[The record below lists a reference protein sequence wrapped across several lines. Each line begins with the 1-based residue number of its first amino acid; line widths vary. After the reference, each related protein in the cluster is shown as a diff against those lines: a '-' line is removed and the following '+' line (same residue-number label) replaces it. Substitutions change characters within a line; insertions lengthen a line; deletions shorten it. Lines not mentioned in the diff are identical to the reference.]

1 MKKLILIF
9 SLILTCQI
17 LTNAQEYFEGMYVSD
32 LVYRGYNLPSWDG
45 STLTKT
51 EIDTT
56 AITLLVTACQE
67 CPAHA
72 MKGYIYQSYNNSG
85 YLDEYK
91 KELPKSYI
99 VWDYRERKLT
109 PKK

>member
-9 SLILTCQI
+9 SLILTCQF
-17 LTNAQEYFEGMYVSD
+17 LTNAQEYTWSGFSE
-32 LVYRGYNLPSWDG
+32 WDNQG
-45 STLTKT
+45 DT
-51 EIDTT
+51 IVHVAPDTT
-56 AITLLVTACQE
+56 AITLLVTACQD

-99 VWDYRERKLT
+99 VWDYRNRKLT